1 MHHHE
6 EYPVGKSFLFSSK
19 GWLATTVLNLVICWI
34 ECQGRASSLGP
45 WEHLLT
51 EKDGK
56 LTMYWGSSCKAH
68 GEQASGKGSP
78 GQRRYSGK
86 GADGSWRPRA
96 GRGYWLVKNSIKM
109 PDSWFVTSCE
119 LYLPKCLS
127 PHTLIGTGAVTRLL

>member
-6 EYPVGKSFLFSSK
+6 EYPVGEIFSFQIKRMASNYCALS
-19 GWLATTVLNLVICWI
+19 ICWI
-34 ECQGRASSLGP
+34 ESQGRESSLVP

-68 GEQASGKGSP
+68 SEQASGKHSP

-86 GADGSWRPRA
+86 GADGSWKLNA

-109 PDSWFVTSCE
+109 PDSWFLTSCE
-119 LYLPKCLS
+119 LYLPQCLS
-127 PHTLIGTGAVTRLL
+127 PHSLIGTGAVTRLL